1 MLMPRHDIVSA
12 RPSGAS
18 PRRAMAIG
26 GVGLLHVAAIYALIT
41 GMTGG
46 IIKVMPGDIA
56 VRFLDPSTPPK
67 PAPVPQPPP
76 MTHPTVDTTP
86 AVQPPV
92 FNIVDPTASTIRVT
106 SASSHT
112 PPVPDS
118 GTMGVSNTHTTP
130 PYPVEAR
137 ALSHQG
143 TVLLQMTVSP
153 QGDVVA
159 ANVVQSSG
167 FAELD
172 AAAVSWVMAH
182 WKYRPAIQG
191 GAAVTSQ
198 TQAAVKFDL
207 KQGRG

>member
-12 RPSGAS
+12 GPSGVS

-26 GVGLLHVAAIYALIT
+26 GVGLLHVAAIYALIA
-41 GMTGG
+41 GMTGE

-56 VRFLDPSTPPK
+56 VRFLDPSTPPR

-92 FNIVDPTASTIRVT
+92 FNIVDPAASTIRVT

-118 GTMGVSNTHTTP
+118 GAMGVSNTHTTP
-130 PYPVEAR
+130 PYPVDAR

-172 AAAVSWVMAH
+172 ATAVSWVMAH
-182 WKYRPAIQG
+182 WKYRPAIHG
-191 GAAVTSQ
+191 GISVTSQ
-198 TQAAVKFDL
+198 TRAAVKFDL
-207 KQGRG
+207 KQVRG